1 MSPPRP
7 GPRLRL
13 ACALVLA
20 LGAVGPA
27 AAAGEDA
34 AAEEVPA
41 ELPAEAPDA
50 PEPTISP
57 ADPAQLAL
65 TWVRELVRRGDFHEA
80 EGVLRDALVSMPH
93 HHDLVFQLAQVLR
106 WQGQFEA
113 AFEQLAF
120 ALELDPRSVDALV
133 ARGSLHAQVGE
144 YLRAQAVVS
153 RLQDIDAPADQIDEL
168 KLRILQHQGRW
179 WEVRRRAKAFER
191 EHGRSEQSRAV
202 LTRPRGVQVGANWS
216 IELRQPSPRVDW
228 GLHTRLS
235 PHDRIR
241 LWVGYDG
248 STWLGDQ
255 EHGVSGGVHLL
266 APKGFSFVLAGGAAW
281 PGLRVARAHGE
292 LGFGIRTPVKLEL
305 EVGLGVRMY
314 GAADSLLV
322 LGRLGARLPF
332 TDWFAIRA
340 ALFMGMIRIQETL
353 AQEPAPGALFSLEVK
368 PHDRV
373 TIDVGYSFT
382 TELFI
387 TPWAEELQELL
398 IHRVPT
404 SVTVKVNPRFTL
416 RVGWSLEFWGE
427 QPPFN
432 RFEVLPTLHL

>member
-1 MSPPRP
+1 MSLPQP
-7 GPRLRL
+7 GRRLRL
-13 ACALVLA
+13 ACGLLIALIA
-20 LGAVGPA
+20 LWTPA
-27 AAAGEDA
+27 AAQDPAPAQIPPTDSVEAD
-34 AAEEVPA
+34 VP
-41 ELPAEAPDA
+41 
-50 PEPTISP
+50 PEQTISP

-65 TWVRELVRRGDFHEA
+65 TWVRELVRRGELHEA
-80 EGVLRDALVSMPH
+80 ERVLKDALVSMPH

-113 AFEQLAF
+113 AFEQLDL
-120 ALELDPRSVDALV
+120 ALELEPRSVDALV
-133 ARGSLHAQVGE
+133 ARGSLYAQVGE
-144 YLRAQAVVS
+144 FGRAQSVVR

-179 WEVRRRAKAFER
+179 WQVRNRAKAFER

-216 IELRQPSPRVDW
+216 IEIRQPSPRIDW

-235 PHDRIR
+235 PHDRVR

-255 EHGVSGGVHLL
+255 EHGVAGGVHLL
-266 APKGFSFVLAGGAAW
+266 APKGFSFVIGGGAAW

-305 EVGLGVRMY
+305 EVGLAVRMY
-314 GAADSLLV
+314 GAADNLLV
-322 LGRLGARLPF
+322 LARLGARLPF
-332 TDWFAIRA
+332 TRWFAIRA
-340 ALFMGMIRIQETL
+340 ALFMGMIRIQDTL
-353 AQEPAPGALFSLEVK
+353 AQRPAPGALFSLEVK
-368 PHDRV
+368 PHERV
-373 TIDVGYSFT
+373 TIDVGYSFS

-404 SVTVKVNPRFTL
+404 SVAIKVNPRFSL
-416 RVGWSLEFWGE
+416 KVGWSLEFWGE

-432 RFEVLPTLHL
+432 RFEVRPTLHL